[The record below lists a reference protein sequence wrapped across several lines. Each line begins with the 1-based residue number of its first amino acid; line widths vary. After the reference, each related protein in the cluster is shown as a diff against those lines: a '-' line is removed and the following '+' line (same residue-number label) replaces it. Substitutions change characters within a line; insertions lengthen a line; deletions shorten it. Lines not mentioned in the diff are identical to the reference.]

1 MNPEAIQRAADHYAR
16 FYHEQPDDVEAGRD
30 AQNMLRL
37 DQLTAARGALDDL
50 LSAELPAGTL
60 KEFVRRHAN
69 RLSFDDEH
77 ARTFVVDTRA
87 VLDEEIRA
95 RGTSS

>member
-1 MNPEAIQRAADHYAR
+1 VNPESIQRAADHYAR
-16 FYHEQPDDVEAGRD
+16 FYHETPDDAEAARD

-37 DQLTAARGALDDL
+37 DQLIAARDALDELLTSDL
-50 LSAELPAGTL
+50 SPGTV

-77 ARTFVVDTRA
+77 ARTFVADTLA
-87 VLDEEIRA
+87 VLDTEIAA
-95 RGTSS
+95 REAGS